1 MQNYRN
7 GKWANQII
15 SMQHP
20 DGGWGCFHTLRGDS
34 DTPIT
39 TEMALLRLELLG
51 YTAEDECIKRAL
63 TYMETLLHTGR
74 LPEGTEK
81 TSDFETF
88 VDLIVATRI
97 RRFTD
102 LCEPANEIAGKWAQ
116 VITKAFCSGTYSQA
130 DYDACYMQ
138 VFGRKPK
145 GGRLTDFVNFYQLS
159 ILPGMLDQQTE
170 SLMLDYILSHD
181 DGIYYVYES
190 SLGIVPDMFQ
200 SKKASRYLA
209 AIELLARYES
219 WKDKISFAYDWLKA
233 NQQVDG
239 TWDMGPSAKDGVY
252 FPLSDRWD
260 KTTRI
265 TDSTYRIGKLFSLPC
280 YCGHDCSRCIT
291 YIATQK
297 NDDDLRRQSQS
308 FYRERFSL
316 DIPLEKFNC
325 EGGRSEN
332 VFELCKNCPFVKCCK
347 ERNVNSCSKC
357 PEYPCKE
364 ISDYQAKYVNKCN
377 QLENANY

>member
-20 DGGWGCFHTLRGDS
+20 DGSWGCFHTLRGDS
-34 DTPIT
+34 DTPMT

-51 YTAEDECIKRAL
+51 YTAEDDCIKRAIAH
-63 TYMETLLHTGR
+63 METLLHTGE
-74 LPEGTEK
+74 LPEGKEK

-88 VDLIVATRI
+88 VDLIVAARI

-102 LCEPANEIAGKWAQ
+102 RCESANEIAGKWAQ
-116 VITKAFCSGTYSQA
+116 VITNAFSSGTYSQT
-130 DYDACYMQ
+130 DYDECYTQ

-145 GGRLTDFVNFYQLS
+145 GGRLIDFVNFYQLS
-159 ILPGMLDQQTE
+159 ILPGMLDKQTE
-170 SLMLDYILSHD
+170 SRMLDYVLSHE
-181 DGIYYVYES
+181 DGIYYVYENR
-190 SLGIVPDMFQ
+190 LDGVPDEFQ

-219 WKDKISFAYDWLKA
+219 GKDKLSFAYDWLKA
-233 NQQVDG
+233 NQQTDG
-239 TWDMGPSAKDGVY
+239 TWDMGAAAKDGVY

-265 TDSTYRIGKLFSLPC
+265 TDSTHRIGKLISLPC
-280 YCGHDCSRCIT
+280 YCGHDCARCIT
-291 YIATQK
+291 YIATLR
-297 NDDDLRRQSQS
+297 NDENLRRQSQS
-308 FYRERFSL
+308 FYKEQFGL

-325 EGGRSEN
+325 EGGRSQN
-332 VFELCKNCPFVKCCK
+332 VFELCKGCPFVKCCK
-347 ERNVNSCSKC
+347 ERSVDSCSKC

-364 ISDYQAKYVNKCN
+364 ISDYQVKYVNKCN
-377 QLENANY
+377 QI

>member
-20 DGGWGCFHTLRGDS
+20 DGSWGCFHTLRGDS
-34 DTPIT
+34 DAPMT
-39 TEMALLRLELLG
+39 TEMALHRLGLLG
-51 YTAEDECIKRAL
+51 YTAEDDCIKRAIAH
-63 TYMETLLHTGR
+63 METLLHTGE
-74 LPEGTEK
+74 LPEGKEK

-88 VDLIVATRI
+88 VDLIVAARI

-102 LCEPANEIAGKWAQ
+102 RCESANEIAGKWAQ
-116 VITKAFCSGTYSQA
+116 VITNAFSSGTYSQT
-130 DYDACYMQ
+130 DYDECYTQ

-145 GGRLTDFVNFYQLS
+145 GGRLIDFVNFYQLS
-159 ILPGMLDQQTE
+159 ILPGMLDKQTE
-170 SLMLDYILSHD
+170 SRMLDYVLSHE
-181 DGIYYVYES
+181 DGIYYVYENR
-190 SLGIVPDMFQ
+190 LDGVPDEFQ

-219 WKDKISFAYDWLKA
+219 GKDKLSFAYDWLKA
-233 NQQVDG
+233 NQQTDG
-239 TWDMGPSAKDGVY
+239 TWDMGAAAKDGVY

-265 TDSTYRIGKLFSLPC
+265 TDSTHRIGKLISLPC
-280 YCGHDCSRCIT
+280 YCGHDCARCIT
-291 YIATQK
+291 YIATLR
-297 NDDDLRRQSQS
+297 NDDNLRRQSQS
-308 FYRERFSL
+308 FYKEQFGL

-325 EGGRSEN
+325 EGGRSQN
-332 VFELCKNCPFVKCCK
+332 VFELCKECPFVKCCK
-347 ERNVNSCSKC
+347 ERSVDSCSKC

-364 ISDYQAKYVNKCN
+364 ISDYQVKYVNKCN
-377 QLENANY
+377 QI

>member
-20 DGGWGCFHTLRGDS
+20 DGSWGCFHTLRGDS
-34 DTPIT
+34 DTPMT

-51 YTAEDECIKRAL
+51 YTAEDNCIKKAI
-63 TYMETLLHTGR
+63 THMETLLHTGT
-74 LPEGTEK
+74 LPEGKEK

-88 VDLIVATRI
+88 VDLIVAARI

-102 LCEPANEIAGKWAQ
+102 QCDSANEIADKWAQ
-116 VITKAFCSGTYSQA
+116 IITKAFSSGTYSQT
-130 DYDACYMQ
+130 DYDACYTQ
-138 VFGRKPK
+138 VFGRKSK
-145 GGRLTDFVNFYQLS
+145 GGRLIDFVNFYQLS
-159 ILPGMLDQQTE
+159 ILPGMLDKQTE
-170 SLMLDYILSHD
+170 SRMLDYVLSHE
-181 DGIYYVYES
+181 DGIYYVYENR
-190 SLGIVPDMFQ
+190 LDGVPDEFQ

-219 WKDKISFAYDWLKA
+219 GKDKLSFAYNWLKA
-233 NQQVDG
+233 NQQTDG
-239 TWDMGPSAKDGVY
+239 TWDMGAAAKDGVY

-265 TDSTYRIGKLFSLPC
+265 TDSTHRIGKLFSMPC
-280 YCGHDCSRCIT
+280 YCGHDCARCIT
-291 YIATQK
+291 YIATLR
-297 NDDDLRRQSQS
+297 NDDNLRRQSQS
-308 FYRERFSL
+308 FYKERFGL

-325 EGGRSEN
+325 EGGRSKN
-332 VFELCKNCPFVKCCK
+332 VFELCKGCPFIMCCK
-347 ERNVNSCSKC
+347 ERSVDSCSKC
-357 PEYPCKE
+357 PGYPCKE

-377 QLENANY
+377 QL

>member
-7 GKWANQII
+7 GKWAKQII

-20 DGGWGCFHTLRGDS
+20 DGSWGCFHTLRVDS
-34 DTPIT
+34 DTPMT

-51 YTAEDECIKRAL
+51 YTAEDNCIKKAIAH
-63 TYMETLLHTGR
+63 METLLHTGE
-74 LPEGTEK
+74 LPEGNEK

-88 VDLIVATRI
+88 VDLIAAARI

-102 LCEPANEIAGKWAQ
+102 QCESANEIAGKWAQ
-116 VITKAFCSGTYSQA
+116 VITKAFSSGTYSQT
-130 DYDACYMQ
+130 DYDECYTQ

-145 GGRLTDFVNFYQLS
+145 GGRLIDFVNFYQLS
-159 ILPGMLDQQTE
+159 ILPGMLDKQTE
-170 SLMLDYILSHD
+170 SRMLDYVLSHE
-181 DGIYYVYES
+181 DGIYYVYENK
-190 SLGIVPDMFQ
+190 LDGVPDEFQ

-219 WKDKISFAYDWLKA
+219 GKDKLSFAYNWLKA
-233 NQQVDG
+233 NQQTDG
-239 TWDMGPSAKDGVY
+239 TWDMGAAAKDGVY

-265 TDSTYRIGKLFSLPC
+265 TDSTHRIGKLFSMPC
-280 YCGHDCSRCIT
+280 YCGHDCARCIT
-291 YIATQK
+291 YIATLR
-297 NDDDLRRQSQS
+297 NDDNLRRQSQS
-308 FYRERFSL
+308 FYKERFDL

-325 EGGRSEN
+325 EGGRSQN
-332 VFELCKNCPFVKCCK
+332 VFELCKECPFVKCCK
-347 ERNVNSCSKC
+347 ERSVDSCSKC

-364 ISDYQAKYVNKCN
+364 ISDYQVKYVNKCN
-377 QLENANY
+377 QI

>member
-20 DGGWGCFHTLRGDS
+20 DGSWGCFHTLRGDS
-34 DTPIT
+34 DTPMT
-39 TEMALLRLELLG
+39 TEIALLRLELFG
-51 YTAEDECIKRAL
+51 YTAEDKCIKRAIAH
-63 TYMETLLHTGR
+63 METLLHTGD
-74 LPEGTEK
+74 LPEGKEK

-88 VDLIVATRI
+88 VDLIVAARI

-102 LCEPANEIAGKWAQ
+102 RCESANEIAGKQAQ
-116 VITKAFCSGTYSQA
+116 VITKAFSSGTYSQT
-130 DYDACYMQ
+130 DYDECYTQ

-145 GGRLTDFVNFYQLS
+145 GGRLIDFVNFYQLS
-159 ILPGMLDQQTE
+159 ILSGMLDKKTE
-170 SLMLDYILSHD
+170 NLMLDYVLRHEG
-181 DGIYYVYES
+181 GIYYVYENR
-190 SLGIVPDMFQ
+190 LDKVPDEFQ

-219 WKDKISFAYDWLKA
+219 GKDKLSFAYDWLKT

-239 TWDMGPSAKDGVY
+239 TWDMGAAAKDGVY

-265 TDSTYRIGKLFSLPC
+265 TGSTHRIGKLISLPC
-280 YCGHDCSRCIT
+280 YCGHDCARCIT
-291 YIATQK
+291 YIATLR
-297 NDDDLRRQSQS
+297 NDENLRRQSQS
-308 FYRERFSL
+308 FYIERFGL

-325 EGGRSEN
+325 EGGRSKN
-332 VFELCKNCPFVKCCK
+332 VFELCKECPFVKCCK
-347 ERNVNSCSKC
+347 ERSVDSCSKC

-364 ISDYQAKYVNKCN
+364 ISDYQAKYVNKY
-377 QLENANY
+377 NYLRL